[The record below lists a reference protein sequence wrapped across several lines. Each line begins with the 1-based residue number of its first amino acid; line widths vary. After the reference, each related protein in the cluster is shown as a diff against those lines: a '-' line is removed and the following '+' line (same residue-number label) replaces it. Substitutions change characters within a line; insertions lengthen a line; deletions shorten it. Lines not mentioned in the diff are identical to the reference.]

1 MLLIQITTTKRTS
14 KTTLLVFI
22 RQMEHKLLVMI
33 TMLGEIV
40 LQNTCKM
47 MVLMLPLKVVT
58 VLLTQPLSTAL
69 LLLKI
74 HLGIDP
80 TITILKLIYTT

>member
-1 MLLIQITTTKRTS
+1 
-14 KTTLLVFI
+14 
-22 RQMEHKLLVMI
+22 MEHKLLVMI

-47 MVLMLPLKVVT
+47 MVLMLTLKVVI
-58 VLLTQPLSTAL
+58 VLLTQPLLTAL

-74 HLGIDP
+74 HLGIDH